1 MLSGEI
7 MDVIDWL
14 ILIVA
19 VLIVLSW
26 LSALWS
32 LMTAVSDKLFST
44 EKQKEADEALAAKRE
59 RLFELLNKENSD
71 TEEEE
76 LGKLL
81 EYFSKNKMY

>member
-1 MLSGEI
+1 
-7 MDVIDWL
+7 
-14 ILIVA
+14 
-19 VLIVLSW
+19 
-26 LSALWS
+26 
-32 LMTAVSDKLFST
+32 MTAVSDKLFST

-59 RLFELLNKENSD
+59 QLFELLNKENSD